1 LNIFNISQVHY
12 FLIGEETMSMKF
24 AALLLLPAL
33 LLVAPVC
40 LAQSDQVKEQVWRPP
55 SWVFGSGY
63 SPYDYPGSVWGWEGD
78 VFSYYNYQGKTYQPY
93 RYYYYPG
100 GVWYP
105 YYYRYG
111 YYNPYAY
118 RNYWYPYTYHN
129 GYWWS

>member
-1 LNIFNISQVHY
+1 
-12 FLIGEETMSMKF
+12 MSMKF
-24 AALLLLPAL
+24 VALLLLPAL

-40 LAQSDQVKEQVWRPP
+40 LAQSDQDKEQVWRPP

-78 VFSYYNYQGKTYQPY
+78 VFSYYNYQGKTYHPY
-93 RYYYYPG
+93 RYYYPS

-111 YYNPYAY
+111 YYPYTY
-118 RNYWYPYTYHN
+118 RYYWYPYTYHN